1 MRERRISV
9 WVYNSDG
16 EARLEGE
23 AHMTQHRDGRSRM
36 SRREF
41 FRRAAAAGI
50 AMPSAAAILAAC
62 GSGAQKNVDTG
73 SSDGGGSTSQFG
85 TGGIAGAPYPLAR
98 ANAPV
103 TWKVQPDNP
112 VIDSGMQPEKNATL
126 QVLRWPYY
134 LDNGVLKAFEQ
145 EYGCKIAVT
154 EYADM
159 DKGIAKIN
167 SGQGDFDVIYGV
179 NVWALG
185 RSIAAGLI
193 RPINH
198 DYVPNLANNVWDS
211 FQSPFYDVGSQFSTP
226 YSVWNTGIFWRN
238 DKLDIDPASMSSPY
252 DVFWDDPPQDKTA
265 LLANA
270 QDVLAMPMFRDGRT
284 DVNVT
289 DPAIITKAKN
299 DITEIAEKAGNIRYD
314 HVDYT
319 TLPAGKTYLHQSW
332 SGNASDAVVFLT
344 DLSDADNLSYY
355 WPGTDGHPAN
365 VDNDLGLM
373 LKSGKNP
380 VLSHLLLNWFLDPK
394 NALDNFTNTTGYQ
407 QPLKEFTPEEM
418 VSSGIVPEHL
428 STVIVA
434 EEDFDK
440 GSRELELPPEADAL
454 WQQAFS
460 ELQAGV

>member
-1 MRERRISV
+1 MSQQE
-9 WVYNSDG
+9 
-16 EARLEGE
+16 
-23 AHMTQHRDGRSRM
+23 DGRPSM
-36 SRREF
+36 NRREF
-41 FRRAAAAGI
+41 LRRAAAAGI
-50 AMPSAAAILAAC
+50 AVPSMAAILAAC
-62 GSGAQKNVDTG
+62 GSGAQTGVKSGPSSG
-73 SSDGGGSTSQFG
+73 SSGASEFG
-85 TGGIAGAPYPLAR
+85 TGGIGGGPYPLAR
-98 ANAPV
+98 PVAPV
-103 TWKVQPDNP
+103 TWKIQADNP

-145 EYGCKIAVT
+145 KYGCKIAIT

-159 DKGIAKIN
+159 DKGLAKIN

-185 RSIAAGLI
+185 RSIAAGLV
-193 RPINH
+193 RPINL

-211 FQSPFYDVGSQFSTP
+211 FQSPFYDVGSQYSVP

-238 DKLDIDPASMSSPY
+238 DKVNIDPASMSDPY
-252 DVFWDDPPQDKTA
+252 DVFWDNPPKDKTA

-270 QDVLAMPMFRDGRT
+270 QDVLALPMFRDGRT

-289 DPAIITKAKN
+289 DPALITKAKN
-299 DITEIAEKAGNIRYD
+299 DVSEVAAKVGNILYD
-314 HVDYT
+314 HIDYT
-319 TLPAGKTYLHQSW
+319 TMPAGKTYLHQSW
-332 SGNASDAVVFLT
+332 SGNASDTVVFL
-344 DLSDADNLSYY
+344 SDPSQADIYTYY

-365 VDNDLGLM
+365 VDNDLALL

-380 VLSHLLLNWFLDPK
+380 VLSHLLLDWFMDPK

-407 QPLKEFTPEEM
+407 QPLKKFTPDAM
-418 VSSGIVPEHL
+418 VASGIVPPRL

-434 EEDFDK
+434 EEDFPK
-440 GSRELELPPEADAL
+440 GSRELELPPDADAL